1 MPGTV
6 LSSSQA
12 LTPVALTMALRGR
25 PVYYHV
31 IPILQGRKMGSPAEA
46 LQLRKGSL
54 RDVLH
59 DGWVHLN
66 PPFWPA
72 LSLSTG

>member
-12 LTPVALTMALRGR
+12 LPPVALVWRYGAGRCIITVTTILQVRNMGR
-25 PVYYHV
+25 PAV
-31 IPILQGRKMGSPAEA
+31 A

-59 DGWVHLN
+59 DAWVHLN
-66 PPFWPA
+66 PPFWLA

>member
-6 LSSSQA
+6 LSSSQT

-54 RDVLH
+54 RDV
-59 DGWVHLN
+59 
-66 PPFWPA
+66 
-72 LSLSTG
+72 